1 MKKSIMVAIAILAL
15 GAVPGFFQ
23 QQRLSALRED
33 HRKLAAAAVKLGLS
47 LDSAGVPS
55 DARLTKRQRE
65 DREKHALAT
74 GAELIALARELEAHE
89 KGGGKPDDGFQKRAM
104 ETMVRLL
111 GLDAAQLKR
120 VIGQLR
126 DDQGISGKTRGD
138 LIAFSMM
145 MLAEDHPEAAVALY
159 AESSDLLDESML
171 GDHVISSALSRWAE
185 ISPNAALEWIRK
197 NGDHSPEVAGD
208 DAKRGVLA
216 GIALNDP
223 TLAFSVL
230 DELKFEDAG
239 GAIEAIVM
247 SGNENPERR
256 DAILAAL
263 RGHLAGIQSD
273 SERDEIAGKAL
284 EAFARNSDNEGFDS
298 LSGWLSEAGFTA
310 EEKQHFAGGLSYFTT
325 KGDTGRWIDWM
336 SGNLPAESL
345 GVPVRELVGE
355 WTQEDYLA
363 AGKWLSGSPDGPA
376 KTAAVEAYAEAVA
389 EYEPQVAAQWALT
402 LPPGPGRDSTLRA
415 IYQNWPAGDAEG
427 AAAFARE
434 HGLK

>member
-1 MKKSIMVAIAILAL
+1 MKNSLMVALAILAL

-23 QQRLSALRED
+23 QQRLTALRED
-33 HRKLAAAAVKLGLS
+33 HRKLAAAAVKLGLPLAS
-47 LDSAGVPS
+47 SGVAT

-65 DREKHALAT
+65 DREKRALAT
-74 GAELIALARELEAHE
+74 GAELMAFARELEAHE
-89 KGGGKPDDGFQKRAM
+89 KSGGKQDDGFQERVM
-104 ETMVRLL
+104 EMMARLL
-111 GLDAAQLKR
+111 ELDAGQLKR

-145 MLAEDHPEAAVALY
+145 MLADDHPEAAAALY
-159 AESSDLLDESML
+159 AESSDLLGESML
-171 GDHVISSALSRWAE
+171 GGHAISSALSRWAE
-185 ISPNAALEWIRK
+185 TNPDAALDWLRK
-197 NGDHSPEVAGD
+197 NAGQSPEVAGD

-223 TLAFSVL
+223 THAFRVL
-230 DELKFEDAG
+230 NELKFEDAG
-239 GAIEAIVM
+239 SAIEAIVM
-247 SGNENPERR
+247 TGNENPERR
-256 DAILAAL
+256 NAILAAL

-273 SERDEIAGKAL
+273 SEREEIAGEAL

-310 EEKQHFAGGLSYFTT
+310 EEKEHFAGGLSYFTT
-325 KGDTGRWIDWM
+325 KDDTGRWIDWM
-336 SGNLPAESL
+336 SGNLPEESL

-389 EYEPQVAAQWALT
+389 EYEPQVAAQWAMT

-415 IYQNWPAGDAEG
+415 VYQNWPAGDPEG